1 MPLRAI
7 HSIAD
12 IQAAPTSA
20 RISGLSGRSARP
32 GMAGVE
38 VLSAGHP
45 VDFKVPTAV
54 WHRCAS
60 RQKSVAFRAIPKPQ
74 TVRTRAT
81 PPHHVV
87 SCIDAKRLGVELAAR
102 QNKLG
107 APQDCRVRLVGC
119 VPRRRL
125 PASTGSSRQSPHRAR
140 RDAVHRKGYRAAV
153 RQSAD
158 AMCPLCWA
166 LHQGVRQF
174 PCSTSSRW
182 PAALSAPVAAGLAPC
197 LDAGP
202 DPPVHSALLRS
213 QRLEQRPTWTRPVLE
228 KQIVTQMLVHPDP
241 SHRPAR
247 FRRCAR
253 RRPQRFIALGVAAPG
268 TAHRMTHARHLKAV
282 RGPAP
287 DLRLARGAQSWPV
300 VQEP

>member
-7 HSIAD
+7 HSIAA

-87 SCIDAKRLGVELAAR
+87 SRRKAISLFYILSLASSTIRAR
-102 QNKLG
+102 RG
-107 APQDCRVRLVGC
+107 RPCA
-119 VPRRRL
+119 VPRRR
-125 PASTGSSRQSPHRAR
+125 
-140 RDAVHRKGYRAAV
+140 
-153 RQSAD
+153 
-158 AMCPLCWA
+158 
-166 LHQGVRQF
+166 
-174 PCSTSSRW
+174 
-182 PAALSAPVAAGLAPC
+182 
-197 LDAGP
+197 
-202 DPPVHSALLRS
+202 
-213 QRLEQRPTWTRPVLE
+213 TRP
-228 KQIVTQMLVHPDP
+228 
-241 SHRPAR
+241 SSS
-247 FRRCAR
+247 
-253 RRPQRFIALGVAAPG
+253 LGSAAE
-268 TAHRMTHARHLKAV
+268 
-282 RGPAP
+282 PAP
-287 DLRLARGAQSWPV
+287 
-300 VQEP
+300 